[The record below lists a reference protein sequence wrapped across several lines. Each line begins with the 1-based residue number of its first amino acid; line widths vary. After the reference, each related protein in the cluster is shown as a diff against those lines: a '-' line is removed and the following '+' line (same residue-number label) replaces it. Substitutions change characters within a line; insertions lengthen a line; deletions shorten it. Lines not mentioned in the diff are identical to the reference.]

1 VFSIKSTHRLVLAL
15 VVGSI
20 ARLATAADVSV
31 SEEEL
36 LLGDNRMED
45 LQYKV
50 ELDEAGKPLRL
61 GAIRRVY
68 VIGPVDAPP
77 VILLHELPGLRDGD
91 IDLGVRLG
99 RTFRV
104 WVPLLFGVPNQG
116 NTGTS
121 PGKEQACDSG
131 LFECHSTRASHP
143 ILDDLR
149 TLVKRVCTAKDCAII
164 GMCLTG
170 SFPLSLIHDG
180 RVVALVL
187 AQPSLPFPRWWKPFT
202 FFRRGID
209 ISETQTAAAMKVASE
224 KQASVFMIPF
234 HGDPLSSHR
243 SFRELQQ
250 RIRPTTNISLTCQ
263 EEHGHFLDHSS
274 LIHDKDHP
282 EESDQRLQTLTAFLD
297 GRLRLPP
304 PPKPG
309 SC

>member
-1 VFSIKSTHRLVLAL
+1 MSRITSTARDRAAQSGPDEMSRFDANRRCPTGSVRQLEAEHLPDHAVALGQDVELAGAVL
-15 VVGSI
+15 
-20 ARLATAADVSV
+20 READVDAAPARH
-31 SEEEL
+31 
-36 LLGDNRMED
+36 GAGAGQRAAAAAAR
-45 LQYKV
+45 V
-50 ELDEAGKPLRL
+50 EF
-61 GAIRRVY
+61 
-68 VIGPVDAPP
+68 
-77 VILLHELPGLRDGD
+77 LLHELPGLRDGD

-243 SFRELQQ
+243 SFRELQGWQ
-250 RIRPTTNISLTCQ
+250 R
-263 EEHGHFLDHSS
+263 FL
-274 LIHDKDHP
+274 
-282 EESDQRLQTLTAFLD
+282 
-297 GRLRLPP
+297 
-304 PPKPG
+304 
-309 SC
+309 